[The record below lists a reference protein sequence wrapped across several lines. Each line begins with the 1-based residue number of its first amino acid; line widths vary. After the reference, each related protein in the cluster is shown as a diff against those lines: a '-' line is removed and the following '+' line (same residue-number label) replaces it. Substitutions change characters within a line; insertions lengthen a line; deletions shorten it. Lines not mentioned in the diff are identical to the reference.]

1 MFRSVIYLIGSNR
14 HRETEVPLRILR
26 EDTTLRHLEPFMI
39 GIVYFESK
47 VIVSQSLK
55 MEQQFFSYD
64 TFRLDIV
71 IILTSVLQG

>member
-55 MEQQFFSYD
+55 MEQPNISSP
-64 TFRLDIV
+64 IV
-71 IILTSVLQG
+71 TSIN